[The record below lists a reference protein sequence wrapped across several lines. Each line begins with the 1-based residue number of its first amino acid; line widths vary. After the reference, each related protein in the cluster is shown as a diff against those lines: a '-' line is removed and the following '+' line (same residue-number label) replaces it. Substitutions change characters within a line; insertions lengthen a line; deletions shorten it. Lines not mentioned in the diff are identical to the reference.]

1 MRASYRFAFVLSVC
15 LLLVAP
21 LAVFG
26 QTTGTIEGQVTDQN
40 GGALPG
46 VTLELSGANL
56 QGGRTATTDGQ
67 GRYRFVALTPGRY
80 TVTANLSGFGQVQKS
95 AQVALD
101 ATANVSMSMSLAA
114 KEAVV
119 VSGEAPLVDTASTTT
134 GSSYTAK
141 VIDKLPVGRNYA
153 SIVQS
158 QPGVQTDYGE
168 TQGRSLALSVY
179 GATSAENLFIVDGVN
194 TTNVIKG
201 FQGKSLNPEFI
212 QEVEVKTGGYQAEY
226 GRNTGGVIN
235 VITKSGGNEFHGDV
249 FGYYNQAGMRADIEH
264 VSTPQFS
271 QTGDVG
277 YGTVLDK
284 DTRKDYGLDLG
295 GYFIKDRIWFFG
307 AYDRLDQQTTY
318 FPLDGSRANERF
330 PLDYTADTYSG
341 KLTFNVMQG
350 TSIVGTLFAD
360 PQTNE
365 GAINTPRGQNPFTYT
380 GTRKLGGTDWAGRLN
395 QLFGSVGIFTA
406 QYGQHNEQFSTIPA
420 GADVVQVRDRTVN
433 PLVAAGGFGSV
444 FGPTVNNKSKRDQAA
459 GSLTIYTG
467 PNEIKMGGDYQK
479 DNTTGAT
486 FYTGGQRVD
495 IFPCS
500 TTRVCAP
507 GQAPTITNSA
517 GVSLPV
523 YFSHSIFTPSGT
535 DLTPLPSAP
544 FDVNTKRYGAYLQDQ
559 LRVGK
564 ALTFNVGVRWDQEE
578 VLKGNQETAFKLNNQ
593 WAPRFGFVWDFAG
606 DGTSKLY
613 GSAGRFFY
621 ALPTDL
627 NARVFTANT
636 QLVTFNYSPTDT
648 VQSPTPPT
656 GRTRL
661 IQVGSFAG
669 EPVDAGLK
677 AAYQDEFTLGVE
689 KALSPTFSMGLKGT
703 YRTLGRT
710 VEDRCDL
717 DYTSP
722 LTQFNSCAIFNPGG
736 SGPAA
741 RGEFPTCDTSSNPAD
756 PNAGQCGLPGV
767 PIGDAKRIFRGIEL
781 TARKSFSS
789 NFWAQASY
797 LYSSLRGNYSGAIR
811 EASGQ
816 TDPGINADYDYNQF
830 LINAYGKLEL
840 DRPHQFRIDAVYNAP
855 FGLAVGVQGY
865 VRSGQP
871 KNNLGYYNSFYPD
884 LLYLSQRGYAGR
896 EPTEY
901 EMNLSLGYNILVG
914 PVTIT
919 PQLYV
924 FNLLNRQTETA
935 NDDGVNTVF
944 GTYTSTGQAVIDNP
958 DYRKTFARSGARL
971 LRGALKV
978 TF

>member
-46 VTLELSGANL
+46 VTLELSGPNL
-56 QGGRTATTDGQ
+56 QGSRTATTDGQ
-67 GRYRFVALTPGRY
+67 GRYRFVSLTPGRY
-80 TVTANLSGFGQVQKS
+80 TVTANLSGFGQVQKT
-95 AQVALD
+95 ATVQLD
-101 ATANVSMSMSLAA
+101 ATANVGLQMSLAA
-114 KEAVV
+114 KESVI
-119 VSGEAPLVDTASTTT
+119 VSGEAPLVDVTSTTT

-249 FGYYNQAGMRADIEH
+249 FGYYNNKSMRSDIKH

-277 YGTVLDK
+277 YGTIIDA
-284 DTRKDYGLDLG
+284 DTRKDYGADVG
-295 GYFIKDRIWFFG
+295 GYFVKDRIWFFG
-307 AYDRLDQQTTY
+307 AYDRLDQNTTY
-318 FPLDGSRANERF
+318 FPIDGARANERF
-330 PLDYTADTYSG
+330 PLDFKADTYSG

-360 PQTNE
+360 PQTNS
-365 GAINTPRGQNPFTYT
+365 GAINTPHGFNPLSYT
-380 GTRKLGGTDWAGRLN
+380 GDRKLGGTDWAARAN
-395 QLFGSVGIFTA
+395 QLFGSFGIFTA
-406 QYGQHNEQFSTIPA
+406 QFGQHKDQFSTIP
-420 GADVVQVRDRTVN
+420 GGLDVIQFSDRTVN
-433 PLVAAGGFGSV
+433 PSVATGGFGSV
-444 FGPTVNNKSKRDQAA
+444 FGPTINNKSKRDQAGGA
-459 GSLTIYTG
+459 LTLYMG
-467 PNEIKMGGDYQK
+467 PNELKLGGDYQK
-479 DNTTGAT
+479 DNTTGST
-486 FYTGGQRVD
+486 FYTGGQLVR
-495 IFPCS
+495 ILPCS
-500 TTRVCAP
+500 ASRVCAP
-507 GQAPTITNSA
+507 GLAPTITNAA
-517 GVSLPV
+517 GVTLPV
-523 YFSHSIFTPSGT
+523 YYEHFVFTPSGT
-535 DLTPLPSAP
+535 DLTPLATAP
-544 FDVNTKRYGAYLQDQ
+544 FNVSTKRNGAYLQDQ
-559 LRVGK
+559 LRIGK
-564 ALTFNVGVRWDQEE
+564 ALTINAGIRWDSEN
-578 VLKGNQETAFKLNNQ
+578 VLKGNGETAFKLNNQ
-593 WAPRFGFVWDFAG
+593 WAPRFGFVWDFVG

-621 ALPTDL
+621 SLPTDL

-636 QLVTFNYSPTDT
+636 QLVTFNYSPTDIA
-648 VQSPTPPT
+648 QSSAPPT

-661 IQVGSFAG
+661 IQVGSFDG
-669 EPVDAGLK
+669 EPVEKGLK
-677 AAYQDEFTLGVE
+677 AAYQDELTLGIE
-689 KALSPTFSMGLKGT
+689 KALTPTFSVGMKGT
-703 YRTLGRT
+703 YRNLGRT

-717 DYTSP
+717 DYTDPAALGS
-722 LTQFNSCAIFNPGG
+722 TCGIFNPGG
-736 SGPAA
+736 SGPIANGA
-741 RGEFPTCDTSSNPAD
+741 IATCDTSSNPAD
-756 PNAGQCGLPGV
+756 PNAGLCGLAGV
-767 PIGDAKRIFRGIEL
+767 PVGPARRIFRGIEM
-781 TARKSFSS
+781 TARKSFTT

-840 DRPHQFRIDAVYNAP
+840 DRPHQFRIDAVYTAP
-855 FGLAVGVQGY
+855 FGLSVGFQGY
-865 VRSGQP
+865 IRSGQP

-901 EMNLSLGYNILVG
+901 EANLSLGYNLVIG

-924 FNLLNRQTETA
+924 FNILNRQVETA

-944 GTYTSTGQAVIDNP
+944 GTYTPAGVAVIDNP

-971 LRGALKV
+971 FRGALKI

>member
-1 MRASYRFAFVLSVC
+1 MKVRYRIGLALAVA

-21 LAVFG
+21 LAVA
-26 QTTGTIEGQVTDQN
+26 QTTGSIEGTVTDQN

-46 VTLELSGANL
+46 VTVDATSPNL
-56 QGGRTATTDGQ
+56 QGSRTATTGTDG
-67 GRYRFVALTPGRY
+67 RFRFVSLIPGPY
-80 TVTANLSGFGQVQKS
+80 KVSANLSGFGTVAKT
-95 AQVALD
+95 ANVALD
-101 ATANVSMSMSLAA
+101 GTATVNLQMQLAA
-114 KEAVV
+114 KESVV
-119 VSGEAPLVDTASTTT
+119 VTGEAPVVDTTSTTT
-134 GSSYTAK
+134 GSNYTAK

-249 FGYYNQAGMRADIEH
+249 FGYYNNSNMRSNIEH
-264 VSTPQFS
+264 VTTPDFS
-271 QTGDVG
+271 QTGDVN
-277 YGTVLDK
+277 YGTITDK
-284 DTRKDYGLDLG
+284 DTRKDFGADLG

-307 AYDRLDQQTTY
+307 AYDRLDEDTTY
-318 FPLDGSRANERF
+318 FPLDGSRANELF
-330 PLDYTADTYSG
+330 PLTYKADTYSG
-341 KLTFNVMQG
+341 KLTFNVFAG

-365 GAINTPRGQNPFTYT
+365 GAINTPRGQNPNTYE
-380 GTRKLGGTDWAGRLN
+380 GKRQLGGTDWAARIN
-395 QLFGSVGIFTA
+395 QLIGSTGIFTA
-406 QYGQHNEQFSTIPA
+406 QYGQHKDKYETQPNGIDVIQF
-420 GADVVQVRDRTVN
+420 RDRTVN
-433 PLVAAGGFGSV
+433 PLAAIGGFGQV
-444 FGPTVNNKSKRDQAA
+444 FGPTVNNKSTRDQAG
-459 GSLTIYTG
+459 GSLSLYIG
-467 PNEIKMGGDYQK
+467 PNEIKFGGDYQK
-479 DNTTGAT
+479 DNTTGST
-486 FYTGGQRVD
+486 FYTGGQRID

-500 TTRVCAP
+500 ATRVCDPSAP
-507 GQAPTITNSA
+507 FITNAA
-517 GVSLPV
+517 GHNLQV
-523 YFSHSIFTPSGT
+523 YYAHALFTPSGT
-535 DLTPLPSAP
+535 DLTPLASAP
-544 FDVNTKRYGAYLQDQ
+544 FDVNTDRFGLFLQDQ
-559 LRVGK
+559 LRIGT
-564 ALTFNVGVRWDQEE
+564 LTINAGVRYDSET
-578 VLKGNQETAFKLNNQ
+578 VKKGNGETAFKLQDQ
-593 WAPRFGFVWDFAG
+593 WAPRFGFTWDFAG

-613 GSAGRFFY
+613 GSVGRFFY
-621 ALPTDL
+621 SLPTDL

-636 QLVTFNYSPTDT
+636 QLITYNYSATDT
-648 VQSPTPPT
+648 AQSPNPPT

-669 EPVDAGLK
+669 EPVDSGLK
-677 AAYQDEFTLGVE
+677 AAYQDELTLGIE
-689 KALSPTFSMGLKGT
+689 KALTPTLSVGMKGT

-741 RGEFPTCDTSSNPAD
+741 SGSFPTCDTSSNPAD

-789 NFWAQASY
+789 NLWAQASY

-830 LINAYGKLEL
+830 LVNAYGKLEL
-840 DRPHQFRIDAVYNAP
+840 DRPHQFRVDAVYNAP
-855 FGLAVGVQGY
+855 FGLTMGFQGY

-871 KNNLGYYNSFYPD
+871 KNQLGYYNQFYPD

-901 EMNLSLGYNILVG
+901 EVNLSLGYNLNVG

-919 PQLYV
+919 PQLYI
-924 FNLLNRQTETA
+924 FNVLNRQTETA

-944 GTYTSTGQAVIDNP
+944 GTYTPTGQAVIDNP

-971 LRGALKV
+971 FRGALKV